1 MAATRLAMQLA
12 MDRPT
17 APIEM
22 HHWPSDQPCRPRFMI
37 IGAPKCGSTSLFKY
51 LEMQPQMQQPAHK
64 ELCYFSAFKRH
75 MLRGRLGAVNDW
87 GLYVSA
93 FSGRVSLTDAMRERC
108 SRNATECARTHGKR
122 RGHGGRGGR
131 RRAALAA
138 VGDEAAGGQQQVTS
152 DDEAAQRRAQ
162 CEDGRLL
169 PFEGCPFYLG
179 EHAAAS
185 MIHATFPQ
193 LKVIAVVRNPRERT
207 VSAFNDYV
215 RVGRIRQEDGN
226 DRELA
231 SLVVEMIR
239 KVQSGERSLEDFDV
253 RLLTSGVYIHGLRK
267 WGQEWPMEQLLLL
280 QAETLFSEP
289 RATVERILNFLNIQA
304 MRRLP
309 SHTPTRRLHG
319 CASRRITSPSFCER
333 HDDAC
338 LPSFTR

>member
-1 MAATRLAMQLA
+1 M
-12 MDRPT
+12 
-17 APIEM
+17 
-22 HHWPSDQPCRPRFMI
+22 
-37 IGAPKCGSTSLFKY
+37 
-51 LEMQPQMQQPAHK
+51 
-64 ELCYFSAFKRH
+64 
-75 MLRGRLGAVNDW
+75 
-87 GLYVSA
+87 
-93 FSGRVSLTDAMRERC
+93 
-108 SRNATECARTHGKR
+108 
-122 RGHGGRGGR
+122 
-131 RRAALAA
+131 
-138 VGDEAAGGQQQVTS
+138 
-152 DDEAAQRRAQ
+152 
-162 CEDGRLL
+162 
-169 PFEGCPFYLG
+169 
-179 EHAAAS
+179 
-185 MIHATFPQ
+185 
-193 LKVIAVVRNPRERT
+193 
-207 VSAFNDYV
+207 
-215 RVGRIRQEDGN
+215 RQEDGN